1 MLFCQAGQRFIVTQA
16 GTGKRHTLAHVGG
29 GTWALGSITLC
40 TGQTY
45 FTIPYS
51 TLQAGAALQGITI
64 KPVAGGY

>member
-29 GTWALGSITLC
+29 GTWALGSVTLC
-40 TGQTY
+40 TVQTC
-45 FTIPYS
+45 FTVPYS

-64 KPVAGGY
+64 KPVAGGL